1 MNVDIL
7 YSIFNIYC
15 IKNWNSYSNTVTK
28 KNDENNTNT
37 TIISVVLNTKFLVL
51 LAKNINFDKV

>member
-15 IKNWNSYSNTVTK
+15 IKNWHSYSNTVTK